1 MILPEQGEG
10 RLFGYGLKLSLTKV
24 LFPVLTEL
32 RKETPEIKA
41 RTPNGQ
47 ERAVLTSKY
56 EAYAGKGIEPEAQEH
71 NLPKP
76 TCRQVLVKEEE
87 VVAEVQVVLLRITL
101 R

>member
-1 MILPEQGEG
+1 ML
-10 RLFGYGLKLSLTKV
+10 GYGLKLRQAEV

-32 RKETPEIKA
+32 RKETPEIKT

-56 EAYAGKGIEPEAQEH
+56 EAYAGKGIEPEAQEQ

-87 VVAEVQVVLLRITL
+87 VVAEVQVVLLRIAL